1 MAESFSDKIKN
12 FLSESRRVLLVTR
25 KPSWKEYKM
34 AAKITGIGMII
45 IGTIGLLITMIG
57 YLIMGNSGL

>member
-1 MAESFSDKIKN
+1 MSGNYVEKIKN

-25 KPSWKEYKM
+25 KPSWKEYKL
-34 AAKITGIGMII
+34 AAKITGLGMII

-57 YLIMGNSGL
+57 YLVMGTGL

>member
-1 MAESFSDKIKN
+1 MGRDYGEKLRN
-12 FLSESRRVLLVTR
+12 FLAESRRVLLVTR

-34 AAKITGIGMII
+34 ATKITGLGMII

-57 YLIMGNSGL
+57 YLVMGNSGL

>member
-1 MAESFSDKIKN
+1 MAEGFSEKIKN
-12 FLSESRRVLLVTR
+12 FLAESRRVLLVTR

-57 YLIMGNSGL
+57 YLIMGGAGL